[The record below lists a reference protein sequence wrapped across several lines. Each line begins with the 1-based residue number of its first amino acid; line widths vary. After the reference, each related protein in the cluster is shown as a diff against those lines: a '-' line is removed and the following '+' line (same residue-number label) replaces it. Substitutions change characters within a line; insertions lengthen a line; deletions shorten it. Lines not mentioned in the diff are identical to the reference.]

1 MHSDIKVG
9 FKGFI
14 PMPDL
19 KTSISAAF
27 TRVLEM
33 APSDSI
39 IHAAI
44 EKSERLF
51 HGSIRV
57 ASGVGT
63 FVAKAATDDPR
74 QLPKLLAKEVGVQFD
89 SWKKGR
95 FEEVRG

>member
-14 PMPDL
+14 PMHDL
-19 KTSISAAF
+19 KSSVSSAF

-39 IHAAI
+39 IHGVI
-44 EKSERLF
+44 EKSEKLF

-63 FVAKAATDDPR
+63 FVAKAVTDDPR
-74 QLPKLLAKEVGVQFD
+74 HLPKMLAKEVASQMD
-89 SWKKGR
+89 NWKKVR
-95 FEEVRG
+95 FQDVRG